1 MNLKKPLKKC
11 SKKGKIFGVCAGISK
26 WCEIDVSIIR
36 ILFALSILF
45 TKIEQEFKIAPEKV
59 VKILN
64 EIDTTQSNNISTK

>member
-45 TKIEQEFKIAPEKV
+45 GGAGCIAYI
-59 VKILN
+59 ILALIL
-64 EIDTTQSNNISTK
+64 EDEEEDEEED